1 MSKKLY
7 LKNPLRLL
15 FSIAFVLVLS
25 IAFVL
30 IFHDSASGNNIPEY
44 ATIIVSKGDTL
55 WNIARTYNYD
65 NIDIRN
71 KIDEIK
77 ELNKISSNIKIGQE
91 LLIKIN

>member
-77 ELNKISSNIKIGQE
+77 ELNKISSNIKVGQE

>member
-7 LKNPLRLL
+7 LKSPLRLL

-25 IAFVL
+25 IVFVL
-30 IFHDSASGNNIPEY
+30 IFHDSASGSNIPEY

-77 ELNKISSNIKIGQE
+77 ELNKISSNIQVGQE

>member
-25 IAFVL
+25 ITFVL

-77 ELNKISSNIKIGQE
+77 ELNKISSNIKVGQE

>member
-71 KIDEIK
+71 KIAEIK
-77 ELNKISSNIKIGQE
+77 ELNKISSNIKVGQE

>member
-15 FSIAFVLVLS
+15 FSIAFVLILS

-30 IFHDSASGNNIPEY
+30 IFHDSAAGNNVPEY

-65 NIDIRN
+65 NVDIRN

-77 ELNKISSNIKIGQE
+77 ELNKISSNIKVGQE